1 MVKLSSHNHL
11 FKDIFTKITKLMSD
25 KASVE
30 KTFNEILSQFRSN
43 ILPDIVDWLKDL
55 NDTEKARLSH
65 QLAILRYARY

>member
-1 MVKLSSHNHL
+1 
-11 FKDIFTKITKLMSD
+11 MSD

-55 NDTEKARLSH
+55 DDTEKARLSH